1 MIDKSLLRQSVEKA
15 IEGSD
20 IFIVDITVSPD
31 NNIVVDLDSMEPL
44 DIDTCAKITRAIE
57 ADFDREAEDYQ
68 LEVGSAGL
76 TSPFKVKQQYVKN
89 LGNQVE
95 VLTRDGRKFS
105 GTLVKADD
113 EDFTVE
119 VPTKVKI
126 EGKKRPETVNKP
138 VTTRYDDAKSVRYLI
153 VFK

>member
-15 IEGSD
+15 IEGTG

-44 DIDTCAKITRAIE
+44 DIDTCARITRAIE

-76 TSPFKVKQQYVKN
+76 TSPFKVKGQYVKN
-89 LGNQVE
+89 IGNEVE
-95 VLTRDGRKFS
+95 VITRDGRKFS
-105 GTLVKADD
+105 GTLVEAGDD
-113 EDFTVE
+113 SFTVE
-119 VPTKVKI
+119 VPTKEKV
-126 EGKKRPETVNKP
+126 EGKKRPEIVNRP
-138 VTTRYDDAKSVRYLI
+138 VTTAYADAKTVRYLI
-153 VFK
+153 RFK

>member
-89 LGNQVE
+89 WA
-95 VLTRDGRKFS
+95 TRSRCS
-105 GTLVKADD
+105 PATAANSRAPSSR
-113 EDFTVE
+113 
-119 VPTKVKI
+119 PTMKTSRWKCPP
-126 EGKKRPETVNKP
+126 K
-138 VTTRYDDAKSVRYLI
+138 
-153 VFK
+153 